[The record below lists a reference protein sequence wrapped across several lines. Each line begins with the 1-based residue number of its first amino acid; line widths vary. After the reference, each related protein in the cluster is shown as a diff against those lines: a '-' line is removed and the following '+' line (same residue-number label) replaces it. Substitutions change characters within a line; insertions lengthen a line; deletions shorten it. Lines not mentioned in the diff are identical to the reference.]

1 MTASRFVGLAAGLLV
16 ASVLPGQNLWRRAPA
31 PRSAIADHRAT
42 AIGDILTILISE
54 THKVTNNDKTE
65 RKADTSLAARLEAFT
80 LSNDTF
86 KTNVLPKFDAR
97 SERET
102 TGESKQ
108 QRDSNVQARFSVL
121 VVDVLPNGNL
131 VVAGARQ
138 VQVDDEVKTLRISG
152 LVRPLDVTQQSTIE
166 SQYVADAR
174 ISVQGEGAST
184 RHLTKG
190 PVGTLFDTMFWA
202 LWPF

>member
-1 MTASRFVGLAAGLLV
+1 MHRFTFTVLV
-16 ASVLPGQNLWRRAPA
+16 ACALSAAATGQNLYKRAPA
-31 PRSAIADHRAT
+31 PRSAIADHRAR
-42 AIGDILTILISE
+42 AIGDILTIVVSE
-54 THKVTNNDKTE
+54 THKVANNDKTE

-108 QRDSNVQARFSVL
+108 QRDSTVQARFSVL
-121 VVDVLPNGNL
+121 VIDVMPNGNL

-138 VQVDDEVKTLRISG
+138 VQVDDETKTLRLSG
-152 LVRPLDVTQQSTIE
+152 LVRPLDVTQSNTIE
-166 SQYVADAR
+166 SQHVADAR
-174 ISVQGEGAST
+174 ISVQGDGAGN

-190 PVGTLFDTMFWA
+190 PVGTLFETMFWA